1 MEVKGTVEGIL
12 FRNAENGYTVM
23 AVDVHGLIITAVG
36 IFPPITEGE
45 NVTLIGE
52 YKKNSKYGEQFV
64 VNEVVVVPPSSE
76 EGMIKYLSSGLFKGI
91 GEVTAHAIV
100 KKFGSETF
108 NIIEYKGNTA

>member
-52 YKKNSKYGEQFV
+52 YKKNSK
-64 VNEVVVVPPSSE
+64 
-76 EGMIKYLSSGLFKGI
+76 
-91 GEVTAHAIV
+91 
-100 KKFGSETF
+100 
-108 NIIEYKGNTA
+108 